1 MSQTATAYCGVP
13 RPSSPRH
20 KKFPH
25 WNADGSTAFPCAA
38 AGHDLPHVE
47 LPAAPGFSSFP
58 SALPPSPPGAQAS
71 FCSFQSTSTT
81 ECNPGTTGASRA
93 SLEYVLP
100 LSSHS
105 SLILPS
111 GVLAA
116 AGSGRPLVTSLS
128 ALNRTAP
135 VLLHAY
141 GEREEESPRI
151 EEIPSEETE
160 PEEAG
165 KLEKRTEGEGVG
177 AHGCMRENV
186 ASLRGSRQAGGGTRT
201 RDRESCSPEGM
212 ESEDAHSAAG
222 GEQEKEEWQRGAE
235 RRSGTQSSLSLLSR
249 ASSSSLSPRK
259 LRSQLVP
266 ASASSL
272 SAHRRQAPWT
282 AVRQAYPN
290 VRVDPGKHAASTG
303 SSSSLPQGTSP
314 PRTPRALLNF
324 LRQTSAPLAAGF
336 PPPKTDRVASRRR
349 IGTRLT
355 SRLLSPAEVSRKLL
369 EQFPGPP
376 PVAVPG
382 EPDCRGRSDETGK
395 KPNKVDVTGL
405 WEKSPTQ
412 PFLSLSKGDS
422 EKPLPKRHTTLSLA
436 STRATRLSSSS
447 SRLLSRFTLA
457 SLSTRRHET
466 EKRRTVSGTLPPVR
480 SQSDPQAAS
489 AAGQL
494 PSASEPREPS
504 AAYTYS
510 PAFSRLLSRAPSL
523 KRRSSFP
530 RSAAAAES
538 PAAGQRPSNERERR
552 TLPVLSKRSVSAA
565 SRLSGARRGFEATKK
580 REQKKD
586 DGPLAGLWRLLSFA
600 SENGGRDVSGADA
613 PDRETD
619 TDEEAVDAWG
629 VALERVNAGE
639 LRRSRPAPPARAL
652 KSRPSLKD
660 REARG
665 AANRPSQAFTGA
677 AVSARTLD
685 GIHAK
690 QSNDGE
696 LTRARSAPPVQQ
708 AASTGDVARFPGRAG
723 EQERTQ
729 SLPTVKEDSSPE
741 ASLPHAGGDPR
752 TARQSLSV
760 SEDERCLHSTCSS
773 LPRATGVPPLLLSI
787 ERLSP
792 AFSPPRSEPAGGASL
807 GLEAVHAQLGEETEE
822 NRAQE
827 TRPGSAAFSAQRR
840 GVELSPPHAALPQT
854 GLKMD
859 RGLSALSRS
868 RESLL
873 SLEEESRMSDDGVSA
888 APARLSPREGEQARS
903 SEERRIIH
911 SAFLSKDSA
920 GGTSST
926 LSSFLSM
933 TTAPRV
939 SERRSSACSTIPV
952 GALEGRRRRLAS
964 PRDFPPPTFE
974 RILFGLPSEGEEQGE
989 GEEEETEKESE
1000 GEEEE
1005 NDEDRAREAREGEA
1019 QEARERSRREE
1030 ARRSAGLR
1038 GRSGKAQRDD
1048 ERAKLG
1054 RQREKTSERVE
1065 RRKAESAEETAEAGN
1080 SLVVPALSIL
1090 PAFFSAILASSDDAN
1105 GAPIAWDDAAD
1116 TEETPREK
1124 ATGSKERSGQ
1134 AKGGAFCQA
1143 PQKPPSVSSSASPDA
1158 KARARR
1164 RKQERSSR
1172 ARSRGADLSGVHRPL
1187 NLRHLR
1193 DLPSHAS
1200 LSPEEKFRDLV
1211 QRPRARRSA
1220 PSRDDV
1226 ESASDCA
1233 FEKHVS
1239 CSSWRRSLR
1248 REDAALVSSQTRCG
1262 PACQGWAREEREGG
1276 AGRFSAARRLRT
1288 RKSCLSLSE
1297 EGESGSWGR
1306 CARREKEAKRTG
1318 RRRDTRG
1325 RQAASARRM
1334 RRRREEGL
1342 SRYDSLPSRVAF
1354 QSPYTGRE
1362 AEDGR
1367 GKAFAGPRRVWRR
1380 RESERE
1386 EREDWFR
1393 EMRVRRRELRGQ
1405 EMAFGPLMGRSRAF
1419 SRHTRFSASEVD
1431 ASDASWI
1438 ERRGKW
1444 REDSLPASPRE
1455 AFLSERRRLRPPVK
1469 SRTKEAWARHAM
1481 HAERFA
1487 RPTRPPSPS
1496 EVSLSSSCSL
1506 AASQFA
1512 SSSDF
1517 VSDFEEQA
1525 RGRTFA
1531 CRRDTSAKRERSRS
1545 SDYLPPHSLYIPPL
1559 RPFPS
1564 ETQNGPEARLSRVD
1578 SLRLPD
1584 SFRSAVPRGKF
1595 AACSDDEDD
1604 GARSVR
1610 KDRDHLASLFELPF
1624 ASSPARRRLQ
1634 NIINR
1639 RALFKL
1645 CDEPT
1650 GSSQEKDAPRLG
1662 SAVSTPRSDVG
1673 GQDAGLHAPPGKTKK
1688 IEVPQVLLEQLEDP
1702 KAPEPQEEVERKNAA
1717 PTPFSSS
1724 SARSHLSPSASCR
1737 SSSHRSSSP
1746 SSHRSSSLSSHRS
1759 SSPSSHRSSSPSSHR
1774 SSHRSSSLSSHRS
1787 SSPSSHRS
1795 SSPSSHRSSHRS
1807 SSLSSH
1813 RSSSPS
1819 SHHSSSLS
1827 SPSSASSA
1835 VSNSREEKGAK
1846 HAKDRKRGR
1855 GEEAAGR
1862 AERTRR
1868 GGKRGD
1874 ARKRSA
1880 SAHSR
1885 SSPLSRQPSRDHR
1898 REKKEK
1904 RAREQFS
1911 DQTQEWQRPS
1921 NVPQL
1926 PIEKALH
1933 GQEEKRVLGRRSRAA
1948 SVVTKPETGG
1958 DAAEAR
1964 GSISEEKQRA
1974 PPSREEGKPRKEKK
1988 EERKGTPKERSITAK
2003 KAPHERHRKK
2013 KHPTTHRSRR
2023 KAHCSSLSP
2032 SSSPSSS
2039 SSSSSSSV
2047 SSSPSPSAPVRG
2059 KSTRHFASRGER
2071 RGKAAGI
2078 RRVSSSSTASSSSS
2092 RLSSHERGRLQS
2104 RRARREA
2111 RQGDKESRGRR
2122 HSSRLSDPEL
2132 PSEDELVGA
2141 VRRLLDQVTDRRR
2154 REPES
2159 ESAAPFELS
2168 SLHAVRAAL
2177 RRRQQDLETERRELR
2192 EICEGARNSQRGAKC
2207 PGKNTRRDKA
2217 EAGAS
2222 FRESPLC
2229 SERDARKK
2237 GARLSQK
2244 NALLFV
2250 KLKSPGRDK
2259 SSSREGPT
2267 DVPHSCRLQKKPS
2280 FPHAPFVS
2288 TRLLSALD
2296 ERHPKP
2302 AEKRETP
2309 RVSGPQKHHDASSS
2323 DEDIPSA
2330 FNIVWQ

>member
-1702 KAPEPQEEVERKNAA
+1702 KAPEPQEE
-1717 PTPFSSS
+1717 
-1724 SARSHLSPSASCR
+1724 
-1737 SSSHRSSSP
+1737 
-1746 SSHRSSSLSSHRS
+1746 
-1759 SSPSSHRSSSPSSHR
+1759 
-1774 SSHRSSSLSSHRS
+1774 
-1787 SSPSSHRS
+1787 
-1795 SSPSSHRSSHRS
+1795 
-1807 SSLSSH
+1807 
-1813 RSSSPS
+1813 
-1819 SHHSSSLS
+1819 
-1827 SPSSASSA
+1827 
-1835 VSNSREEKGAK
+1835 
-1846 HAKDRKRGR
+1846 
-1855 GEEAAGR
+1855 
-1862 AERTRR
+1862 
-1868 GGKRGD
+1868 
-1874 ARKRSA
+1874 
-1880 SAHSR
+1880 
-1885 SSPLSRQPSRDHR
+1885 PSRDHR